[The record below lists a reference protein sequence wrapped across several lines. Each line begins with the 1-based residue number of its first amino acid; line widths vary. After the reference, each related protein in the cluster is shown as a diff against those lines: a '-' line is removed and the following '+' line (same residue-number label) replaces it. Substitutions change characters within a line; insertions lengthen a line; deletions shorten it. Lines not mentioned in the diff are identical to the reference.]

1 MNNWYKSLQK
11 APWTPPNYIF
21 GIVWPLLYCLMIISF
36 LLVWNSKKCFPYC
49 SPLTFFLIQLG
60 FNLIWTSLF
69 FKFKMPLVA
78 LVDIILIIYFALE
91 TYYKFKN
98 INKLAGYLLIPYL
111 LWLLLAMSL
120 NLYIVLFN

>member
-78 LVDIILIIYFALE
+78 LADIILIIYFAFQ
-91 TYYKFKN
+91 TYFKFIN
-98 INKLAGYLLIPYL
+98 INKIAGYLLIPYL